1 MKRLRYI
8 MMAAALF
15 VISSCVYEYPVYI
28 PAGTQLKLTFKLD
41 STVLRSYPQMS
52 DLSSEEYDLRYVIKA
67 YRKTNSGNLTATPH
81 KEFVYTKDDITSLDS
96 TYLVELDA
104 GDYTFYTVTD
114 YVPQYMT
121 GDNHFSTA
129 SFSDLFV
136 RCENYHGST
145 ESKTLYTGI
154 QDIKIEQFNG
164 YETSSDTIQ
173 LTPVLFKYQIVATD
187 LQKFYAGRMTKSG
200 DGPDFVA
207 LHLEDYYVKVR
218 YDAEEPLYTHMNVFG
233 GCKPTW
239 GVTGLSY
246 TSPITKLNDD
256 EAMLCFDHVMVG
268 ENQKELKMRV
278 GIYKKDGTHVTTV
291 PVKFPVHTGKFRCFK
306 GEFLTYIGLEDPDAD
321 GVILNPNYNGD
332 IDVNNN

>member
-1 MKRLRYI
+1 MKRLRHI

-67 YRKTNSGNLTATPH
+67 YRKTNSGNLTSTPH
-81 KEFVYTKDDITSLDS
+81 KEFIYTKDDITSLDS
-96 TYLVELDA
+96 TFLVELDA

-129 SFSDLFV
+129 SFTDLHV

-145 ESKTLYTGI
+145 ESKTLYTGV
-154 QDIKIEQFNG
+154 QDIRIEQFDG
-164 YETSSDTIQ
+164 YETSSDTIS
-173 LTPVLFKYQIVATD
+173 LAPALFKYQIVATD
-187 LQKFYAGRMTKSG
+187 LKKFYDDRVPEGSNI
-200 DGPDFVA
+200 PDYAA
-207 LHLEDYYVKVR
+207 LHLENYVVKVR
-218 YDAEEPLYTHMNVFG
+218 YDAKEPLFTHMNVFG

-246 TSPITKLNDD
+246 ASRITKLNDD
-256 EAMLCFDHVMVG
+256 EAMLCFDHIMVG
-268 ENQKELKMRV
+268 PEQKELSMKV
-278 GIYKKDGTHVTTV
+278 GIYEKNGTHVTTI
-291 PVKFPVHTGKFRCFK
+291 PVKFPVHTGKFKCVK
-306 GEFLTYIGLEDPDAD
+306 GAFLTYVGVEDPEDG
-321 GVILNPNYNGD
+321 GVIVDSNWNGD
-332 IDVNNN
+332 IDVNN